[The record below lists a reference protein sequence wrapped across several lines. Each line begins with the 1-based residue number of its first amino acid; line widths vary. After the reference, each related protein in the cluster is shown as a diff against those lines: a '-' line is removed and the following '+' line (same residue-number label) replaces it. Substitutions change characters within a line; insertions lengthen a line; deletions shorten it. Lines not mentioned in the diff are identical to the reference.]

1 MKSIYRN
8 LYDVLR
14 NNVFNALGVER
25 TLLQLIEDRDI
36 GRVKS
41 LLQNR
46 DPEVERAI
54 QEYDP
59 SLHAVMYRRDKDREG
74 KRPYV
79 SEKLPRARQRYI
91 NEVELFFLLGN
102 PIKWKL
108 AKAEENDA
116 FPAFA
121 SFLRSL
127 RFDTIMR
134 QAKRT
139 AGAETEAAILF
150 HLYRDSQGAPAVKPV
165 VLSHSE
171 GYTLRPLFDQYGT
184 LIAFGY
190 GYSLKEGGNTVE
202 HFDIETPEV
211 IYRARKMNVGW
222 EVSEMPN
229 PTGKI
234 NVVYIRQNKAWDG
247 VQQRINREEKMDSVI
262 ADTNNYFGDPIAL
275 ATADA
280 LSSLPDPDTKGNIIR
295 INSKDG
301 EFKYINP
308 PTASDLQANEKRDLN
323 TSILFDTFTPD
334 MSFDAMKGMG
344 TLSGEAMR
352 RAMALGYMKR
362 DNLREIYDVVVDRA
376 KSIILA
382 IMSRVTHIG
391 LADRL
396 SQLEIEHEFSEPFN
410 EDVTVKWAAI
420 GKAYN
425 DGIIS
430 LDQAVRM
437 IGVTDNPEV
446 EIQRIKAEKTDR
458 GMNDFTEPN
467 F

>member
-1 MKSIYRN
+1 MKPIYRN

-14 NNVFNALGVER
+14 NNIFNALGIER
-25 TLLQLIEDRDI
+25 TLLQLLQDKDV

-46 DPEVERAI
+46 DAEVERAI
-54 QEYDP
+54 QEYNP
-59 SLHAVMYRRDKDREG
+59 ELHAVMYRRDKDREG

-108 AKAEENDA
+108 AKAEENNA
-116 FPAFA
+116 FPAFV

-127 RFDTIMR
+127 RFDTVMR

-222 EVSEMPN
+222 EVSEMLN

-295 INSKDG
+295 INNKDG
-301 EFKYINP
+301 DFKYINP

-323 TSILFDTFTPD
+323 SSILFDTFTPD
-334 MSFDAMKGMG
+334 MSFEAMKGMG

-362 DNLREIYDVVVDRA
+362 DNLREIYDVAVDRA
-376 KSIILA
+376 KNIILA

-410 EDVTVKWAAI
+410 EDATVKWAAI

-446 EIQRIKAEKTDR
+446 EIQRIKDEKTDR